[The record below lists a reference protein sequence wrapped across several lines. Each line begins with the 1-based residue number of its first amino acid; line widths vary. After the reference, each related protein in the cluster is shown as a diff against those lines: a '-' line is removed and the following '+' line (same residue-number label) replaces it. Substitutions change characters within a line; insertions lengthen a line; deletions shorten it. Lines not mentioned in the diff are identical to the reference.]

1 MYAAMLWRI
10 IPGTKFTPNL
20 YLSVPCHETTT
31 VENGTKDS
39 IHSCA
44 RFDETR
50 KREEKRKKGGEKEG
64 GRRAGGKAALLSRR
78 KFVRRENFP
87 KDSIELSRSTIE
99 SSDEGNSE
107 EEARRNRARKHVS
120 PFHEC
125 LLCLRVS
132 VILSRISSSSSAV
145 PPFLLHSYHPATP
158 TNSARAS
165 TNKGEGGIMNVEKG
179 RRAGSS
185 FRDETVGQLAIS
197 VSRTLRI
204 FTLGISVSDLGYLID
219 TCQVGEFC

>member
-64 GRRAGGKAALLSRR
+64 GREESGRKSSSPLEEKIRSPR
-78 KFVRRENFP
+78 KFPERFDRGFEIDDRE
-87 KDSIELSRSTIE
+87 
-99 SSDEGNSE
+99 
-107 EEARRNRARKHVS
+107 
-120 PFHEC
+120 
-125 LLCLRVS
+125 
-132 VILSRISSSSSAV
+132 
-145 PPFLLHSYHPATP
+145 
-158 TNSARAS
+158 
-165 TNKGEGGIMNVEKG
+165 
-179 RRAGSS
+179 
-185 FRDETVGQLAIS
+185 
-197 VSRTLRI
+197 
-204 FTLGISVSDLGYLID
+204 LG
-219 TCQVGEFC
+219 

>member
-64 GRRAGGKAALLSRR
+64 GKRAGGKAVLLSRR

-158 TNSARAS
+158 TNRARAS
-165 TNKGEGGIMNVEKG
+165 NEQRGGGNNERGK
-179 RRAGSS
+179 
-185 FRDETVGQLAIS
+185 
-197 VSRTLRI
+197 RTES
-204 FTLGISVSDLGYLID
+204 GIVVPG
-219 TCQVGEFC
+219 

>member
-1 MYAAMLWRI
+1 MLWRI

-20 YLSVPCHETTT
+20 YLSPLFLATRRPPSKTEQKIRFTLVLDS
-31 VENGTKDS
+31 TK
-39 IHSCA
+39 
-44 RFDETR
+44 RGKGRRRGR
-50 KREEKRKKGGEKEG
+50 KEEKRREG

-158 TNSARAS
+158 TNRARAS
-165 TNKGEGGIMNVEKG
+165 NEQRGGGNNERGK
-179 RRAGSS
+179 
-185 FRDETVGQLAIS
+185 
-197 VSRTLRI
+197 RTES
-204 FTLGISVSDLGYLID
+204 GIVVPG
-219 TCQVGEFC
+219 